1 MAEKRDVGGL
11 DDDDEK
17 EGHAS
22 ERGRTGLLVGIPAL
36 GVAIVGGLMF
46 AFAGTGDKEPKQ
58 PDPPRSDSP
67 PLTDFTTDKF
77 VPKPQTVQPA
87 TAQPPPDIDALVQVL
102 EARQQAVSGDA
113 GTDREATGGSGAQA
127 PQPVQKRIVRSISIT
142 NIARP
147 DDAAGAPGGISNA
160 SVPDDGDGQE
170 RDGDGARSGSMFSKS
185 RLEKAYKC
193 QASAGTN
200 IPAMLPQGFNT
211 EQEGQVVAKVT
222 AHVYS
227 KDKRCLAIPMGSDLI
242 GAYKSSGRGQQRV
255 TIEWQAIE
263 RPSPASDTIDL
274 DGAKAYER
282 DGRAGLTGEVNSNIP
297 WGLIIASTV
306 IDLGKAALGGLGD
319 GTSLNFG
326 SIIGNNTGNVLD
338 EVAKDRYQKAPASID
353 VEPKPILVRL
363 NRHLPMSAFP
373 Q

>member
-1 MAEKRDVGGL
+1 MAEKKDPGGL
-11 DDDDEK
+11 DDDGEK
-17 EGHAS
+17 ERHVS
-22 ERGRTGLLVGIPAL
+22 DRGRTGLLVGIPAL
-36 GVAIVGGLMF
+36 GVAIFGGLLF

-58 PDPPRSDSP
+58 PDPPRADSP

-77 VPKPQTVQPA
+77 VPKPQKVEPVA
-87 TAQPPPDIDALVQVL
+87 AQPPADIEALAKVL
-102 EARQQAVSGDA
+102 EARKEAVVDFNAASPQASGS
-113 GTDREATGGSGAQA
+113 SGAQA
-127 PQPVQKRIVRSISIT
+127 QQTIQKRIVRSSSIT
-142 NIARP
+142 GIARP
-147 DDAAGAPGGISNA
+147 DDAAGAPGGISKA
-160 SVPDDGDGQE
+160 SVTDDGVGGG
-170 RDGDGARSGSMFSKS
+170 RDGEGARSGAMFSKN

-211 EQEGQVVAKVT
+211 EQEGEVIARVT

-242 GAYKSSGRGQQRV
+242 GVYKSSGRGQQRV
-255 TIEWQAIE
+255 TIDWQAIE
-263 RPSPASDTIDL
+263 RPYPASDTIDL

-297 WGLIIASTV
+297 WGMIVASTI

-326 SIIGNNTGNVLD
+326 SIIGNNAGNVLD

-363 NRHLPMSAFP
+363 NRHLPMSPFP

>member
-17 EGHAS
+17 RKHES
-22 ERGRTGLLVGIPAL
+22 DRGRTGLLVGIPAL
-36 GVAIVGGLMF
+36 GVAVLGGLMF

-58 PDPPRSDSP
+58 PDPPRADSA

-77 VPKPQTVQPA
+77 IPSPQRVEPITS
-87 TAQPPPDIDALVQVL
+87 QPPPDIDALVKVL
-102 EARQQAVSGDA
+102 EARQQAVADNSGA
-113 GTDREATGGSGAQA
+113 SQQAIGSGGTQAQTQSTT
-127 PQPVQKRIVRSISIT
+127 PKKVVRSVSIT
-142 NIARP
+142 QIARP
-147 DDAAGAPGGISNA
+147 DGGSGGMSQA
-160 SVPDDGDGQE
+160 SMGGEGRHGNEDGDGSRQ
-170 RDGDGARSGSMFSKS
+170 GAMFSKN

-193 QASAGTN
+193 QASAGTT

-211 EQEGQVVAKVT
+211 EQEGVVIAKVT

-227 KDKRCLAIPMGSDLI
+227 KDKRCLAIPMDSDLI
-242 GAYKSSGRGQQRV
+242 GVYKTSVARGQARV
-255 TIEWQAIE
+255 TIEWDAIE
-263 RPSPASDTIDL
+263 RPYPASDTIDL
-274 DGAKAYER
+274 DGVKAYER

-297 WGLIIASTV
+297 WGMIVASTI

-319 GTSLNFG
+319 GDSLNFG
-326 SIIGNNTGNVLD
+326 SIIGNNAGSVLD
-338 EVAKDRYQKAPASID
+338 EVARDRYQKAPASID

-363 NRHLPMSAFP
+363 NKHLPMSPFP